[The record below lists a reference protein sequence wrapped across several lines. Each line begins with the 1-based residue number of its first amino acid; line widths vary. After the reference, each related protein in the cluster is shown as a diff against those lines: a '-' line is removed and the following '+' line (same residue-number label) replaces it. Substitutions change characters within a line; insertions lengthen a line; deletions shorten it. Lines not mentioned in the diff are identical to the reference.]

1 MQEIIDKNILDS
13 KIVGRFEPRIYAFS
27 TNTIPNHLKVGDT
40 YRPVDERLKEWK
52 DVYPLLEK
60 RFEDK
65 ATINDELFF
74 RDYSVHQYLENNLS
88 KERINP
94 INFPNEKYISMEFFK
109 DTEVKDIEEAI
120 DDIKKNPVNYRL
132 YNASDL
138 SIYRTIFVR
147 NKDFEP
153 RDNQKEVIDKFKS
166 VYKTR
171 KNLLMYAVM
180 RFGKSFT
187 AMCCAKE
194 MGAKIVLIVSAKKD
208 VELEW
213 KQTVEEHMLFE
224 GYEFLTKED
233 LKLSSSEIKKRL
245 NKNGKIVLFFTL
257 QDLQKKK
264 DIHKEL
270 FENQIDLMIIDES
283 HFGARARKY
292 GKIIKDAK
300 SIDNSNDDKDD
311 DSLTLDKA
319 IKQINN
325 IEKFLKIDVKL
336 HLSGTPYR
344 ILLSDEF
351 ENDDIIA
358 RVQFSDIIDA
368 QKEWDKK
375 HLNNEE
381 KYEEWDNPYY
391 GFPEM
396 IRFAFTPSKKARKL
410 LNELE
415 KVGISS
421 SLSELLR
428 PVSTRKYKNEYKKF
442 IHEEEVLEL
451 LEVIDGSKDDE
462 NVLGFLNYDKI
473 KEGNMCRHIVMVLPF
488 KASCDA
494 MEQLLIKNKSKFK
507 NLNEYQILN
516 ISGLNQ
522 NKKFKKTIY
531 VKNKIEDYERRKK
544 KTITLTVN
552 RMLTG
557 STIKEWDTMIYLKGT
572 SSPQEY
578 DQAIFRLQNQY
589 IKNMIE
595 VNSKDETDK
604 VIKYN
609 MKPQTILV
617 DFDPDR
623 MFVLEEE
630 KAFVSNTSEE
640 LRGNDIL
647 KEKLQKE
654 LEISPIIRMNK
665 NKIHIVEPKEIMD
678 FIKDYSKERGVMDE
692 VYAIPVDFR
701 LMEID
706 EIKQLIEQQGELGS
720 KNPFKTKYGFDE
732 DGDGD
737 DYDTSVEPGDEDPGS
752 KNVKEE
758 SEQGDNNPEKSIELK
773 FKTYYTRLLF
783 YSVLSKSN
791 VNTIKDI
798 IDSSN
803 DEENKRILSNLGIS
817 LNVLKLIKNNMN
829 PDILKR
835 LEYKISS
842 IHELA
847 SDESLTPLERAIVA
861 LNKFDRISDA
871 EVMTSQEVCSSMIKT
886 IGEKNIINAI
896 KSNKKILDIASKK
909 AEFILAIVKLLQENG
924 LTPDAYK
931 DLLYSI
937 PTSKIAYEFTRK
949 MYEILDLNIQ
959 NISYNTSSY
968 DMLKI
973 KNGEKVDYEKISS
986 YINNCKNFK
995 ELTLDDNLFNMKG
1008 DEKMNFDIIV
1018 GNPPYQEDDGGAG
1031 ASAKPIYNHF
1041 VNISKKLNP
1050 KYLSLIIPT
1059 RWYVGGKGLDDFR
1072 KDMVNDQTIKEIH
1085 DCLTPDDIFPN
1096 TNNRGGVC
1104 YLLWDRDYDNNDK
1117 LVKVVSHSN
1126 NKIIDSVQRP
1136 LKIIDDDIFIRD
1148 YNSKSILEKV
1158 LNEKF
1163 ESFESVVSSRKPF
1176 GLDGNY
1182 AKKNKDSTKK
1192 SNTKNLKCIIKG
1204 KNSIYVNP
1212 KDVESHEEWIDKW
1225 KVFIPRANNIGTELN
1240 DDNMNSFVGEPK
1252 NICTESYL
1260 VVGADL
1266 SLNKDSAN
1274 NLSKYLQTKFLR
1286 YLHMLLKSSQDATS
1300 KTFSF
1305 VPIQDFSN
1313 DSDIDWSKDIKE
1325 IDKQL
1330 YSKYHLTKDEYDYIE
1345 SKIKEMD

>member
-13 KIVGRFEPRIYAFS
+13 KIIGRYEPRIYAFS
-27 TNTIPNHLKVGDT
+27 TNTIPNHLKIGDT

-52 DVYPLLEK
+52 DVYPHLEK
-60 RFEDK
+60 RFEEK
-65 ATINDELFF
+65 ATINDKLFF

-94 INFPNEKYISMEFFK
+94 LNFPNEKYISLEFFK
-109 DTEVKDIEEAI
+109 DTEIKDIEDAI
-120 DDIKKNPVNYRL
+120 DDIKKNPTNYRL

-138 SIYRTIFVR
+138 SVYRTIFAR
-147 NKDFEP
+147 NKNYQP
-153 RDNQKEVIDKFKS
+153 RDNQKEVINRFKS

-194 MGAKIVLIVSAKKD
+194 MNAKIVLIVSAKKD

-233 LKLSSSEIKKRL
+233 LRLSPSEIKKRL
-245 NKNGKIVLFFTL
+245 KNNGKVVLFFTL

-270 FENQIDLMIIDES
+270 FENKIDLMIIDES

-292 GKIIKDAK
+292 GKIIKEAK
-300 SIDNSNDDKDD
+300 STDDNDD
-311 DSLTLDKA
+311 DSLSLDKA
-319 IKQINN
+319 IQQINN
-325 IEKFLKIDVKL
+325 IEKYLKIDVKL

-358 RVQFSDIIDA
+358 RVSFSDIIDS
-368 QKEWDKK
+368 QKAWDKE
-375 HLNNEE
+375 HLNKEE

-391 GFPEM
+391 GFPQM

-410 LNELE
+410 LCDLE
-415 KVGISS
+415 KSGMSS
-421 SLSELLR
+421 NLSELLK
-428 PVSTRKYKNEYKKF
+428 PVSTKKYKNDYKKF
-442 IHEEEVLEL
+442 IHEDEVLEL
-451 LEVIDGSKDDE
+451 LEVIDGSKTDE
-462 NVLGFLNYDKI
+462 NILGFLNYDKI
-473 KEGNMCRHIVMVLPF
+473 KEGNMCRHIVMVLPY

-494 MEQLLIKNKSKFK
+494 MEQLLIKNKRKFK

-516 ISGLNQ
+516 IAGLNQ
-522 NKKFKKTIY
+522 SKKFKKTLY
-531 VKNKIEDYERRKK
+531 VKNKIEDCEKKNK

-578 DQAIFRLQNQY
+578 DQAIFRLQNQF
-589 IKNMIE
+589 IKNMVEING
-595 VNSKDETDK
+595 NSENGKI
-604 VIKYN
+604 IKYN

-623 MFVLEEE
+623 MFILEEE
-630 KAFVSNTSEE
+630 KAFVSNTSEA

-647 KEKLQKE
+647 KEKLDKG

-678 FIKDYSKERGVMDE
+678 FIRDYSKERGVMDE
-692 VYAIPVDFR
+692 VYNIPVDFR

-706 EIKQLIEQQGELGS
+706 EIKELIDKQGELGS
-720 KNPFKTKYGFDE
+720 RNPFQTKYGF
-732 DGDGD
+732 GD
-737 DYDTSVEPGDEDPGS
+737 DGEGDNYDFDVEPDSGDSGS
-752 KNVKEE
+752 KNQKEDSE
-758 SEQGDNNPEKSIELK
+758 SKKENNQEKTIELK

-798 IDSSN
+798 IDSADN
-803 DEENKRILSNLGIS
+803 EDNKRILLNLGI
-817 LNVLKLIKNNMN
+817 NINTLKVIKNNIN

-835 LEYKISS
+835 LEYRISA
-842 IHELA
+842 IHQL
-847 SDESLTPLERAIVA
+847 SCDDSLTPLERATVA

-871 EVMTSQEVCSSMIKT
+871 EVMTSQNTCLDMLKT
-886 IGEKNIINAI
+886 IGKSYIINSI
-896 KSNKKILDIASKK
+896 KQKKKILDIASKK
-909 AEFILAIVKLLQENG
+909 AEFILAIVKMLQENG
-924 LTPDAYK
+924 FTVDEYK
-931 DLLYSI
+931 DLLYAI

-949 MYEILDLNIQ
+949 MYEILGLNIM
-959 NISYNTSSY
+959 NISYNTTSY

-973 KNGEKVDYEKISS
+973 KNGDEVDYDKIVSF
-986 YINNCKNFK
+986 IKKCKSFK
-995 ELTLDDNLFNMKG
+995 ELELDDNLFNLEG

-1059 RWYVGGKGLDDFR
+1059 RWYVGGKGLDEFR
-1072 KDMVNDQTIKEIH
+1072 RNMVNDSTIKEIH

-1104 YLLWDRDYDNNDK
+1104 YLLWDREYDNNSK
-1117 LVKVVSHSN
+1117 MVKVVSHCN

-1148 YNSKSILEKV
+1148 YNSKTILEKV
-1158 LNEKF
+1158 MNKHF
-1163 ESFESVVSSRKPF
+1163 SSFENIVSSRKPF

-1182 AKKNKDSTKK
+1182 AKANKNSTRK
-1192 SNTKNLKCIIKG
+1192 SNSKNLKCFIKG
-1204 KNSIYVNP
+1204 MNSIYVSS
-1212 KDVESHEEWIDKW
+1212 KDIQTHKEWIDKW

-1240 DDNMNSFVGEPK
+1240 DDNMNSFVGEPN

-1266 SLNKDSAN
+1266 SLNKDSAS

-1313 DSDIDWSKDIKE
+1313 NSDIDWSKSINE

-1330 YSKYHLTKDEYDYIE
+1330 YSKYNLTKNESEYIE
-1345 SKIKEMD
+1345 SKIKEMN